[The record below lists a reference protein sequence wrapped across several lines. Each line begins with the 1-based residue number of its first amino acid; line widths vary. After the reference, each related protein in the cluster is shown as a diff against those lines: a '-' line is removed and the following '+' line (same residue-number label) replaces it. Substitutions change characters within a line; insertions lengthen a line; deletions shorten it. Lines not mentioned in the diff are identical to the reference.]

1 MGTIFYFKVLFREFL
16 KIYSSESF
24 FVAFLSL
31 DDSLVSR
38 LLGGFVLDEGL
49 GFQCI
54 RITSSAVT
62 QDDVCLLVVN

>member
-31 DDSLVSR
+31 DDSLVAR
-38 LLGGFVLDEGL
+38 LLGGFVLTKGW
-49 GFQCI
+49 G
-54 RITSSAVT
+54 SNPYA
-62 QDDVCLLVVN
+62 